1 MKRISSLLTALLF
14 ALVLTSCAAAE
25 KPVMRIGLFTD
36 THWKE
41 SPETFRHTE
50 AALKVFKRE
59 KVDGIWHL
67 GDIAN
72 VFCPPAYRY
81 YRQTLFPKIF
91 PENPPQEFF
100 VYANH
105 DVIRRAKIGGIEYLS
120 LEETL
125 AAVQKELGV
134 PNAPNDRQV
143 VRGYPVLLFQQ
154 FATDAMKEKAL
165 AETARTFPDKPIF
178 VLDHCPAVQ
187 APYRDLSS
195 PYCKYPQVIHIYGHI
210 HEPVRNENSIWQG
223 THTQIGAG
231 CLYNW
236 GGTLVGSAPP
246 NKIGKDFAIMDVFPD
261 KIVVRRFTVETG
273 EECAKPW
280 IFPLPFDPKTAPY
293 RPEVRKANTPAP
305 AFAAGAS
312 LTLTPDRPF
321 ASLKIAWPEANG
333 EVWKYHVRLERKG
346 ADGKFRPIARQD
358 CFSEFHIDKSRRTGR
373 IVQTVSAGF
382 FDTGSAYRIEVTPA
396 GFFGQTGAPIA
407 AEFTPPEER
416 LKTAVVFESRDP
428 MKELKVTYS
437 GSERPMLGTKA
448 PPLKDGFYQQTSH
461 SARIFIPKEA
471 WLALK
476 GGSFRFTLDL
486 DTRQEAPTWSMAL
499 NSIRPFQNAN
509 LRVKLPAG
517 ENIGYR
523 YVIES
528 AKKRDPG
535 HYYSVLINRG
545 GPGEFRINYVKLEKL
560 P

>member
-25 KPVMRIGLFTD
+25 KPVMRIGLFSD

-154 FATDAMKEKAL
+154 FATDAMREKAL
-165 AETARTFPDKPIF
+165 AETAKAFPGKPIF

-236 GGTLVGSAPP
+236 RGSLVGSAPP
-246 NKIGKDFAIMDVFPD
+246 NKISTDFAIMDVYPE

-273 EECAKPW
+273 LECAKPW
-280 IFPLPFDPKTAPY
+280 VFPLPFDPKTAPY
-293 RPEVRKANTPAP
+293 RPEFRKANTPAP
-305 AFAAGAS
+305 EFAQGAS

-321 ASLKIAWPEANG
+321 AALRIGWPEANG

-382 FDTGSAYRIEVTPA
+382 FDAGAAYRIEVTPA
-396 GFFGQTGAPIA
+396 GFFGRTGAPIA

-416 LKTAVVFESRDP
+416 LKTEVVFESRDP
-428 MKELKVTYS
+428 MKELAFVAGLAGDTPVPCKN
-437 GSERPMLGTKA
+437 
-448 PPLKDGFYQQTSH
+448 GFYIH
-461 SARIFIPKEA
+461 RNGDARLVIPKQYWEGP
-471 WLALK
+471 K
-476 GGSFRFTLDL
+476 RTRFRFTVEMTTEQPKWPWTIVL
-486 DTRQEAPTWSMAL
+486 RNAAP
-499 NSIRPFQNAN
+499 RKNAN
-509 LRVKLPAG
+509 NRIRTLGGKA
-517 ENIGYR
+517 ENQR
-523 YVIES
+523 YVTEF
-528 AKKRDPG
+528 AKWRQDFF
-535 HYYSVLINRG
+535 YDLLIREG
-545 GPGEFRINYVKLEKL
+545 GPGRIRFNYVKLEKMR
-560 P
+560 